1 MSELLPFLLEKLA
14 GTKRLTILG
23 VGSLLRGDDAAGML
37 IVERLLEAFPPQDYP
52 DLLLCGGGTA
62 PENFSG
68 NVRLFAP
75 DHMLIIDAADAGC
88 EPGSIVDIPRVE
100 IGGPSFSSHM
110 LPLKIMVDYLV
121 NETGTNITMLG
132 LQYKYIEFG
141 ADLSPEMRE
150 AVDELTE
157 ALLAAIP
164 MVMRRTA

>member
-1 MSELLPFLLEKLA
+1 MSELRDFLCERLA
-14 GTKRLTILG
+14 GTKRLAILG

-37 IVERLLEAFPPQDYP
+37 IVERLMEAFAPQDYP
-52 DLLLCGGGTA
+52 NLMICGGGTA

-75 DHMLIIDAADAGC
+75 DHMLIVDAADAGC
-88 EPGSIVDIPRVE
+88 EPGSIVDIPRSE

-121 NETGTNITMLG
+121 NETGTNVTMLG
-132 LQYKYIEFG
+132 LQYKDIAFG
-141 ADLSPEMRE
+141 EDLSPEMHE
-150 AVDELTE
+150 AVDELTK

-164 MVMRRTA
+164 TLF